1 MYWIM
6 YASVSHK
13 YYLRFLA
20 KDFHN
25 NTLCRK
31 KLEDVKGIRVEVV
44 HRQTDIQYNDQIK
57 QDERANNDTQ
67 NTIHRTPIVQHEL
80 HFLPFRST
88 WVHPPVFSRVRV
100 TRSLALYVCF
110 VNRCLSFC
118 TFSLAIVFSVLLRY
132 TDSDCAFGIVKL
144 LSLNTGDY
152 GLPVCHFRVWVVQIT
167 SSISRR
173 ILDDERYSQK
183 CYLTYQF

>member
-1 MYWIM
+1 M

-44 HRQTDIQYNDQIK
+44 HRQTDRQYNDQIK

-88 WVHPPVFSRVRV
+88 
-100 TRSLALYVCF
+100 
-110 VNRCLSFC
+110 
-118 TFSLAIVFSVLLRY
+118 
-132 TDSDCAFGIVKL
+132 
-144 LSLNTGDY
+144 
-152 GLPVCHFRVWVVQIT
+152 
-167 SSISRR
+167 
-173 ILDDERYSQK
+173 
-183 CYLTYQF
+183 